1 MRAVMAIGSE
11 ILLTQQQ
18 HSDLSSIA
26 QSRSLPA
33 GYVFR
38 ARLILMLA
46 EGASFN
52 AIKRQLQTTAPTI
65 VRWKQRFRQYGLEGL
80 DTYHPGQ
87 KPSVLT
93 PALRASILSA
103 TRRKPS
109 DGSTHWSCRK
119 LASVL
124 GVSKDA
130 VHRVWQQA
138 GLKPHRLERYMARDD
153 PEFERKAADILGLYL
168 QPPQHAAVFCIDEK
182 TAIQAL
188 DRLDPVLPLSPGRAE
203 RHGFEYYRHGTLSL
217 YAALDTKT
225 GRVHGKTAAR
235 HTSADFVDFLGE
247 VVSQCR
253 PRQEVHIILDNLSA
267 HKTQAV
273 RNFLDAHPQ
282 VRLHFTPTYS
292 SWLNQVELWFAKIE
306 RDVIARGVFTSVP
319 DLARKLR
326 RYINAY
332 SANARPIRW
341 KYSDVTRRIRSNDL
355 AATDGMRR
363 LAHLVS
369 G

>member
-1 MRAVMAIGSE
+1 MASGSE

-18 HSDLSSIA
+18 HSDLSGIA

-38 ARLILMLA
+38 AKLILMLA
-46 EGASFN
+46 EGASFR
-52 AIKRQLQTTAPTI
+52 AIKQQLQTTAPTI
-65 VRWKQRFRQYGLEGL
+65 VRWKQRFRQHGLEGL

-87 KPSVLT
+87 KASVLT
-93 PALRASILSA
+93 PALRARI
-103 TRRKPS
+103 
-109 DGSTHWSCRK
+109 
-119 LASVL
+119 L

-130 VHRVWQQA
+130 VHRVWQEA
-138 GLKPHRLERYMARDD
+138 GLKPHRLERYMASDD
-153 PEFERKAADILGLYL
+153 PEFEAKAADILGLYL
-168 QPPQHAAVFCIDEK
+168 RPPQHAAVFCVDEK

-217 YAALDTKT
+217 YAALNTAT

-235 HTSADFVDFLGE
+235 HTSREFVAFLQE
-247 VVSQCR
+247 VVSLCP
-253 PRQEVHIILDNLSA
+253 PRQQIHIILDNLSA

-273 RNFLDAHPQ
+273 REFLKQHPR
-282 VRLHFTPTYS
+282 VRFHFTPTYS
-292 SWLNQVELWFAKIE
+292 SWLNQVEIWFAKIE
-306 RDVIARGVFTSVP
+306 REVIARGIFTSVS

-332 SANARPIRW
+332 SANARPIQW
-341 KYSDVTRRIRSNDL
+341 KYSDPTRRLRSNEL
-355 AATDGMRR
+355 IATG
-363 LAHLVS
+363 H
-369 G
+369 